1 MEDWLEKAATKCT
14 RYAAV
19 HQLGLN
25 ASDNSATF
33 RNRQPEKLSTATAQS
48 AAVGEE
54 CKLQQKCSH
63 RAFLLLLSTPCAHFL
78 QNWFVISTMDGN
90 M

>member
-25 ASDNSATF
+25 ANDNSATF
-33 RNRQPEKLSTATAQS
+33 RNRQPEKLLTAQS

-54 CKLQQKCSH
+54 FKLQQKCSH
-63 RAFLLLLSTPCAHFL
+63 RAFLLLLSTPCVHFH
-78 QNWFVISTMDGN
+78 QNWFVISTMGGN

>member
-33 RNRQPEKLSTATAQS
+33 RNRQPEKLPSAQP
-48 AAVGEE
+48 G
-54 CKLQQKCSH
+54 
-63 RAFLLLLSTPCAHFL
+63 LLLSARNANFNKNAVTGLSYSYYLLLVHIFSRTGL
-78 QNWFVISTMDGN
+78 
-90 M
+90 